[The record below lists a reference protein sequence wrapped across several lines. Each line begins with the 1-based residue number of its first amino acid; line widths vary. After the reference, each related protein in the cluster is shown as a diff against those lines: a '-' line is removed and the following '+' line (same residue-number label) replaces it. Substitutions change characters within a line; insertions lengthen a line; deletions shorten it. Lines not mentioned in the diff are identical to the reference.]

1 MNHPSG
7 NYIVIV
13 DPKRPRFFN
22 DLPFALNKEQVGYI
36 KNNQVASALCSGVHL
51 DVIKAFVNNPHN
63 LALL

>member
-1 MNHPSG
+1 MSTP

-13 DPKRPRFFN
+13 DPKRPKFFRGF
-22 DLPFALNKEQVGYI
+22 PFTLSNEQIGYI

-51 DVIKAFVNNPHN
+51 DVIKAFLNNPHN